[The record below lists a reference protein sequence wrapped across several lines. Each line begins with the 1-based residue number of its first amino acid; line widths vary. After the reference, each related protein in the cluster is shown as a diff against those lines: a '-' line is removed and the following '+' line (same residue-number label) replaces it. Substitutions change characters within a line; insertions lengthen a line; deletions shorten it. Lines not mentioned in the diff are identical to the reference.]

1 MSRSAK
7 RVLFVCLGNSC
18 RSQMAEGFA
27 RAYGSDVIIPASAGF
42 TPASRVAPDTIRAMA
57 EKNINL
63 KDHFPKGIQHLGRAT
78 VRRGDQYGRFR
89 RSRKISAGTS
99 VPGMWTDPVYM
110 NFEDHCTVRDEIER
124 LVMLLILELRK
135 EQHAPHLRPQ
145 PSR

>member
-18 RSQMAEGFA
+18 RSQMAEAFA

-57 EKNINL
+57 AKNINL
-63 KDHFPKGIQHLGRAT
+63 KDHFPKGIKHLGRAKFDVVINMADFPVPEDLCRD
-78 VRRGDQYGRFR
+78 VRSWDV
-89 RSRKISAGTS
+89 A
-99 VPGMWTDPVYM
+99 DPVYM
-110 NFEDHCTVRDEIER
+110 NFEDHCIVRDEIER

-135 EQHAPHLRPQ
+135 EQHAPNLRPQ